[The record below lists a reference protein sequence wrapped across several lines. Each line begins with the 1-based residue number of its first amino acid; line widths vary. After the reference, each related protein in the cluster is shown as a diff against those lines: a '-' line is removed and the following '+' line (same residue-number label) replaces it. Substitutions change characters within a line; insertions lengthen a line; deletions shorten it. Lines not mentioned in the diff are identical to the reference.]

1 MAMMK
6 RQIVHCPNCGCLAE
20 RNYHSIN
27 SQIQTECLSCDYLM
41 VMCADTGRV
50 VESYAPGIYPHRL
63 RHSGLSVKLLTKL
76 RQTRTL
82 S

>member
-20 RNYHSIN
+20 RNYHSITR
-27 SQIQTECLSCDYLM
+27 QIETQCLSCDYLM
-41 VMCADTGRV
+41 VICASTGRV
-50 VESYAPGIYPHRL
+50 IESYAPGIYPHRL
-63 RHSGLSVKLLTKL
+63 RHLGLGVKLTKL
-76 RQTRTL
+76 RQTRTI